1 MRTSKK
7 IALALC
13 ASIAA
18 TSLQPAAFAQEAT
31 FNAEDSF
38 FDYWQKYQD
47 KLDRANGITTTST
60 ATTTTRVAEPV
71 AQSSVGS
78 STNDKCGTTI
88 AAVATPIAALLG
100 VGFVT
105 NLRIP
110 AIDQA
115 TAQLNAKLA
124 EANDNIQRGL
134 GIHNEEASKWA
145 REINAQLANLSQG
158 GVNLTQSVGAVAAI
172 AGGIGAIATIINN
185 CKPDTPAPQ
194 PSTTTSTTPTQTVTT
209 TTTLPTP
216 TVTEYT
222 TKPAPTVTKYTT
234 MPAPVVTTTTT
245 LDEDPVTITTTLKG
259 SPERTTAKGS
269 DKTFIEKTTIRSTTT
284 IHTTIV
290 PPPTVN
296 PPKDNSWM
304 DSAELQP

>member
-18 TSLQPAAFAQEAT
+18 TSLQPAAFAQET
-31 FNAEDSF
+31 TVNSNDSF

-105 NLRIP
+105 NLHIP

-145 REINAQLANLSQG
+145 REINAQFAKLSQG

-185 CKPDTPAPQ
+185 CKPVTPQ
-194 PSTTTSTTPTQTVTT
+194 PSTTTSTTPTQTLTTTTTLPRPTVTT
-209 TTTLPTP
+209 TTTLPAP
-216 TVTEYT
+216 TVTE
-222 TKPAPTVTKYTT
+222 YTT

-245 LDEDPVTITTTLKG
+245 LDEDPVTITTTLKS
-259 SPERTTAKGS
+259 SPERTTVKGS

-290 PPPTVN
+290 PPPTIN